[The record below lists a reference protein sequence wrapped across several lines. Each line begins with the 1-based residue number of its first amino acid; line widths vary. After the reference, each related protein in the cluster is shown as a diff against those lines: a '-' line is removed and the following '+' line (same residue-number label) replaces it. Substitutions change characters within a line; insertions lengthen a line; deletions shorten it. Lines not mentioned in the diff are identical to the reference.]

1 MPDLQ
6 WHSGKLNVGPSRL
19 LQSMSLIK
27 KKVCI
32 LGAAGVGKTSLVR
45 RYVHSIFDDKY
56 LSTIGVKIEKK
67 SVTKG
72 DTEVLLNIWDVAGE
86 EEFFQIPKSYVTGAA
101 GYLLVVDGT
110 RPETLDTGLEIR
122 SRIQEMAADLPWICL
137 LNKADLTEK
146 WSLDENVNS
155 RLEAEGM
162 SSLRTSA
169 QDGLNVE
176 AAFQQLAERVAG

>member
-1 MPDLQ
+1 
-6 WHSGKLNVGPSRL
+6 
-19 LQSMSLIK
+19 MSLIK

-45 RYVHSIFDDKY
+45 RFVHSIFDDKY

-67 SVTKG
+67 SVIVG

-101 GYLLVVDGT
+101 GYLLVIDGT
-110 RPETLDTGLEIR
+110 RPETLDTGLEIH
-122 SRIQEMAADLPWICL
+122 SRIQDIAADLPWISL
-137 LNKADLTEK
+137 LNKADLADQWALNEDASK
-146 WSLDENVNS
+146 KI
-155 RLEAEGM
+155 EAAGM

-176 AAFQQLAERVAG
+176 AAFQQLAENTVA